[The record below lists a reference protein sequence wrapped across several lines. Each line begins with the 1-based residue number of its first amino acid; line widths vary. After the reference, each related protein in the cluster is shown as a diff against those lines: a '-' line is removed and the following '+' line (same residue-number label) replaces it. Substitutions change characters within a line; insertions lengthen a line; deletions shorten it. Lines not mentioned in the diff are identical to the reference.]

1 MMVISTKFYKSYKFT
16 EKTLVNLMII
26 LLYLYPNQII
36 KKMKTIKLLSF
47 LFLSILITS
56 CSSEDD
62 SGDSTP
68 SSSFIVNGSNITLT
82 SATALRVENTLQI
95 VASASDGSSMDLTF
109 DKFGNLGEVRYFDAE
124 FNSNEN
130 FQHFKA
136 NYFTFNL
143 ISINETQKK
152 VEVSFSGNLYEEE
165 DDLNS
170 ASIVVS
176 GSFNLPYTEQTPTIS
191 GLGLS
196 CKIAGTDWYDVEFWD
211 NGFWSVDRKFISD
224 DEYMIIMKFT
234 DEAIQ
239 PGSYNFTTSS
249 ENGIQLAK
257 YDTET
262 NTYIEYN
269 AVGTLTISSNSEF
282 SPLIS
287 VVDGTFSFTATNPS
301 NPSDQIQV
309 TNGTFKTN
317 F

>member
-1 MMVISTKFYKSYKFT
+1 M
-16 EKTLVNLMII
+16 
-26 LLYLYPNQII
+26 
-36 KKMKTIKLLSF
+36 KKIKLLSF

-56 CSSEDD
+56 CSSDGD

-68 SSSFIVNGSNITLT
+68 ISSFTLNGTNVALT
-82 SATALRVENTLQI
+82 SATALRVENTLAI
-95 VASASDGSSMDLTF
+95 VAHASDGSSMDLSF
-109 DKFGNLGEVRYFDAE
+109 DKFGNLGEIRYFDAE
-124 FNSNEN
+124 FNSKEN

-152 VEVSFSGNLYEEE
+152 VQVSFSGNLYEER

-170 ASIVVS
+170 ASITVS
-176 GSFNLPYTEQTPTIS
+176 GSFDLPYTEQTPIVS
-191 GLGLS
+191 DLGLT
-196 CKIAGTDWYDVEFWD
+196 CKIAGTDWYNVEIWD
-211 NGFWSVDRKFISD
+211 NGWWSVDRKFISD

-234 DEAIQ
+234 DESIQ
-239 PGSYNFTTSS
+239 PGNYNFTTSS

-262 NTYIEYN
+262 NTYTEYN

-282 SPLIS
+282 SPLINL
-287 VVDGTFSFTATNPS
+287 VEGTFSFTATNPS
-301 NPSDQIQV
+301 DPTDQIQV
-309 TNGTFKTN
+309 TNGSFKTN

>member
-1 MMVISTKFYKSYKFT
+1 MNIDTKSCKSYKFP

-26 LLYLYPNQII
+26 LLYLCPNQII
-36 KKMKTIKLLSF
+36 KKMKKIKLLSF
-47 LFLSILITS
+47 LFLTILITS
-56 CSSEDD
+56 CSSDSD

-68 SSSFIVNGSNITLT
+68 SSSFVVNGSNVSIT
-82 SATALRVENTLQI
+82 SATAVRAENTLQI
-95 VASASDGSSMDLTF
+95 IAYASDGTSMDLTF
-109 DKFGNLGEVRYFDAE
+109 DKFGNLGAIRYFDAD
-124 FNSNEN
+124 FNSKQN
-130 FQHFKA
+130 FQHFKE

-143 ISINETQKK
+143 ISINESQKK
-152 VEVSFSGNLYEEE
+152 VKVSFSGNLYEEE

-170 ASIVVS
+170 ASITVS
-176 GSFNLPYTEQTPTIS
+176 GSFDLPYIEQTPLVS

-196 CKIAGTDWYDVEFWD
+196 CKIAGTDWYNVEFWD
-211 NGFWSVDRKFISD
+211 NGWWSVDRKFISD

-239 PGSYNFTTSS
+239 PGNYNFTTSS
-249 ENGIQLAK
+249 ENGLQLAK

-269 AVGTLTISSNSEF
+269 AVGSLTISSNSEF

-287 VVDGTFSFTATNPS
+287 IVEGTFSFTATNPY

-309 TNGTFKTN
+309 TNGSFKTN